1 MRWPAILVVGALL
14 GGAAHA
20 AEPFE
25 VVELPLPRALAGPQA
40 LRLKV
45 TAGALPRGALL
56 YVTTADGELV
66 GTVPSSQPMKAG
78 LENELPLPKDAA
90 SGATLRLRLQMRTQ
104 NGALRPP
111 TADEV
116 LGLALVYVPVAD

>member
-45 TAGALPRGALL
+45 TTGALL

-78 LENELPLPKDAA
+78 LENELPLPRDAA
-90 SGATLRLRLQMRTQ
+90 RGATIRLRLQMRTQ
-104 NGALRPP
+104 NGALRRP

-116 LGLALVYVPVAD
+116 LGLALVYVPVTD